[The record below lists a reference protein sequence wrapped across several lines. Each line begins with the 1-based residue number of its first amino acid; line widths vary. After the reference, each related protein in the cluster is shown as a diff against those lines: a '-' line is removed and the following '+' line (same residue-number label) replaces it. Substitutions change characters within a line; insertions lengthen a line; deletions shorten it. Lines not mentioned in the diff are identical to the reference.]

1 MDAISTGAAT
11 AWILP
16 FGERRPVFDVTA
28 IERDAESPRTEFA
41 NTLSSTDWP
50 TIIADMTAG

>member
-1 MDAISTGAAT
+1 MDAISSGVAT
-11 AWILP
+11 AWIFA

-28 IERDAESPRTEFA
+28 IERDAESSRTEFA

-50 TIIADMTAG
+50 TIVADMTAG